1 MGGMWAGGA
10 GTIFSVLL
18 TLGMLACVL
27 AALHHTEVI
36 AHRLGEPYGTLV
48 LACLGAVV
56 LLAKALAP
64 GIESAVSQAGA
75 PKAVVGVIIAAV
87 VLLLPEGLAALRTA
101 RANRLQTSLNLALG

>member
-1 MGGMWAGGA
+1 MLVQTARHRDYFLSADETVDEDTHVTPPPTGVALTSLG
-10 GTIFSVLL
+10 LL
-18 TLGMLACVL
+18 
-27 AALHHTEVI
+27 
-36 AHRLGEPYGTLV
+36 

-56 LLAKALAP
+56 LLAKVLAP